1 MNLTSKTLSRRSGF
15 TLVEMI
21 GVLAVIAIL
30 SGLLIPRVFSAITSS
45 KLNTTAMG
53 YNSLKSASA
62 QYIGKNSSFPTNDP
76 AFHTTLIASGFI
88 EGPLSAPITDP
99 ANVAVKTGTVGAS
112 GTPVFDLTGSGTAL
126 TGNVVVY
133 AQLDNV
139 AVSDAKELNDLI
151 DGKNATFG
159 APDLATSDTKG
170 RVKYAVTS
178 GSPTTTVYLYV
189 ANQ

>member
-1 MNLTSKTLSRRSGF
+1 MNLTSKTSSRRSGF

-45 KLNTTAMG
+45 KINTTAMG

-62 QYIGKNSSFPTNDP
+62 QYIGKNSAFPGTN
-76 AFHTTLIASGFI
+76 ATFHTALITGGFI
-88 EGPLSAPITDP
+88 EGPLSAPIADATD
-99 ANVAVKTGTVGAS
+99 VFVKTATVGS
-112 GTPVFDLTGSGTAL
+112 LGTPVFDLTGTGSAL
-126 TGNVVVY
+126 PAGAVVVY

-139 AVSDAKELNDLI
+139 ALSDAVALNEVI
-151 DGKNATFG
+151 DGKSAAFG
-159 APDLATSDTKG
+159 PDTLGGADAKG
-170 RVKYAVTS
+170 RVSYGAPVGGKVS
-178 GSPTTTVYLYV
+178 VLLYV